1 MSRKRSGGYTL
12 IELMM
17 AVGIIGI
24 IIAIGSFN
32 FLKMA
37 PTYKLRGSAE
47 QVMAR
52 MQLVKMRAVATNKRG
67 WWAGFP
73 TVHHYTGFIDTS
85 NYGTVQAPE
94 FPRAELDLAD
104 TLLIAS
110 TIPGAGS
117 TIPAFKLPP
126 GIEFGL
132 PAGYTSGPGPDGIP
146 FPSSPI
152 VTLDDEGSV
161 VRYIGF
167 NATGLTLNRFGSGGL
182 TNVPPG
188 SSSVVFL
195 KNSKDEGYAVAV
207 ALTGRI
213 RLYRWSGG
221 QWR

>member
-1 MSRKRSGGYTL
+1 MSRERPGGYTL

-24 IIAIGSFN
+24 VIAIGSFN

-37 PTYKLRGSAE
+37 PTYKLRASAE

-73 TVHHYTGFIDTS
+73 AVNHYTGFIDTTS
-85 NYGTVQAPE
+85 YGTVQAPE

-110 TIPGAGS
+110 AIPGAGS

-132 PAGYTSGPGPDGIP
+132 PAGYTGGAGPDGIP

-152 VTLDDEGSV
+152 VTLDDAGSV
-161 VRYIGF
+161 VKYIGF
-167 NATGLTLNRFGSGGL
+167 NATGLTLNRFGSGVN
-182 TNVPPG
+182 TNVTPG
-188 SSSVVFL
+188 GSSVVFL
-195 KNSKDEGYAVAV
+195 KNGKEEGYAVAV